1 MNTMVQ
7 VSVIMGSESDRT
19 LGEKTKAVLEEFN
32 IPHELVVLSAH
43 RNPEALKHYIDTT
56 RAEIFIAIAGL
67 SAALPGTIAAQTIRP
82 VIGVPKNVKLGGLD
96 ALLSI
101 AQMPS
106 GIPVATMGIDN
117 ARNGALMAIH
127 ILATKNDKLK
137 KKIHEYREKRAR
149 T

>member
-1 MNTMVQ
+1 MIQ
-7 VSVIMGSESDRT
+7 VSVIMGSESDRN
-19 LGEKTKAVLEEFN
+19 LGDKAEAILEEFN
-32 IPHELVVLSAH
+32 VPHEMVVLSAH
-43 RNPEALKHYIDTT
+43 RNPEALKHYIDSST
-56 RAEIFIAIAGL
+56 AEVFIAIAGL
-67 SAALPGTIAAQTIRP
+67 SAALPGTIAAQTVRP
-82 VIGVPKNVKLGGLD
+82 VIGVPKDVKLGGLD

-127 ILATKNDKLK
+127 ILAIKDEKLK
-137 KKIHEYREKRAR
+137 TKLIEYRENRAR